1 VFAPFEALAQD
12 MAWIDAAVEA
22 ILIAFQDNQ
31 LPVRIGACWSLAN
44 FSQILVSSSLSEQ
57 IKFSQDRRK
66 LVHRAVETML
76 AASRD
81 HHKMRAHAARAL
93 GHLHPMVEFPRLV
106 SALTMCLDSTL
117 PKARWN
123 ACYAAASVFVS
134 SHVCSVDFSV
144 ILAPLWER
152 LAHLLLDD
160 MHFKVRIAACA
171 VLCSPTFRGAYGDC
185 YSTLCGTLI
194 QAILAFDEMSGDSKV
209 DFRYRSTLQSR
220 LVSTLT
226 HMLLLHETSDM
237 VMVQPSLHRHI
248 EALIDFAARVNA
260 ESLNA
265 FKSAAANLTG

>member
-1 VFAPFEALAQD
+1 MRTKQRQQQHVLGVMIVISLFRQD

-31 LPVRIGACWSLAN
+31 LPVRVRNLYLASYRVGVRLTALSQQIGACWSLAN

-160 MHFKVRIAACA
+160 MHFKVRIAY
-171 VLCSPTFRGAYGDC
+171 VHLRP
-185 YSTLCGTLI
+185 
-194 QAILAFDEMSGDSKV
+194 
-209 DFRYRSTLQSR
+209 
-220 LVSTLT
+220 
-226 HMLLLHETSDM
+226 
-237 VMVQPSLHRHI
+237 
-248 EALIDFAARVNA
+248 
-260 ESLNA
+260 
-265 FKSAAANLTG
+265 